1 MMTVEQVKEALADRR
16 IPLVSEATGLHYNT
30 IKNIRDGITTDPG
43 SSTLKKLSDY
53 LEPRQ

>member
-1 MMTVEQVKEALADRR
+1 MMTLEQVRQALADRR
-16 IPLVSEATGLHYNT
+16 IPVVSDATGLHYNT
-30 IKNIRDGITTDPG
+30 IKNIRDGLTIDPG